1 MLGSLWLFF
10 YLDME
15 CFSKYSSGMLHLTPA
30 TRILN
35 ENPENVR
42 QVLTTE
48 EKLMLS
54 GWSANSPFWLIEINL
69 IKIIKI

>member
-1 MLGSLWLFF
+1 
-10 YLDME
+10 ME
-15 CFSKYSSGMLHLTPA
+15 CFSKYSPGMLHLTPS
-30 TRILN
+30 TRVLN
-35 ENPENVR
+35 ENPENVC

-54 GWSANSPFWLIEINL
+54 GWSANSPFWLIEINV

>member
-1 MLGSLWLFF
+1 
-10 YLDME
+10 
-15 CFSKYSSGMLHLTPA
+15 MLHLTPA